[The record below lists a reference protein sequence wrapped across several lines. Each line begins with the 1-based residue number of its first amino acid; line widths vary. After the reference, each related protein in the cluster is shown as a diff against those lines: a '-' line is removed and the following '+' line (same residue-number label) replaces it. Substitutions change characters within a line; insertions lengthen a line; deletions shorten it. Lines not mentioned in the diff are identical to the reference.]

1 MNKYKLPTETIIAG
15 KTVPFRSDFRDIL
28 YLFEILNDPDLLDH
42 ERILLAAEN
51 FYDTEDYKEDIDT
64 AISDMME
71 FIRGGTDDSH
81 SNTSKKPLYDW
92 DQDYDIIVAP
102 INRVV
107 GKDIRGLE
115 YFHWWTFISAF
126 MEIGESTFS
135 TFVSIRDKKNRGVKL
150 EKWEER
156 LYKEN
161 KDRINLTKRV
171 DSTTQSIMDEIM
183 GKGV

>member
-1 MNKYKLPTETIIAG
+1 MNKYRLPTETIIAG
-15 KTVPFRSDFRDIL
+15 KTVPFKSDFRDIL

-51 FYDTEDYKEDIDT
+51 FYETEDYLNDIGT

-71 FIRGGTDDSH
+71 FIRGGTDDNQS
-81 SNTSKKPLYDW
+81 SSKKPLYDW
-92 DQDYDIIVAP
+92 EQDYDIIVSP

-107 GKDIRGLE
+107 GKDIRGLD

-156 LYKEN
+156 IYKEN
-161 KDRINLTKRV
+161 KERINLTKKV
-171 DSTTQSIMDEIM
+171 DSTTQSIMDEIL

>member
-1 MNKYKLPTETIIAG
+1 MNKYRLPTETVIAG
-15 KTVPFRSDFRDIL
+15 KTVPFKSDFRDIL

-51 FYDTEDYKEDIDT
+51 FYETDDYMEDIDT

-71 FIRGGTDDSH
+71 FIRGGTEDS
-81 SNTSKKPLYDW
+81 NAKTSKKPLYDW
-92 DQDYDIIVAP
+92 EQDYDIIVSP

-156 LYKEN
+156 IYKEN
-161 KDRINLTKRV
+161 KERINLTKKV
-171 DSTTQSIMDEIM
+171 DSTTQSIMDEIL